1 MELKVCRK
9 IEGFEQIL
17 CEVVTSPL
25 SECISGMDIM
35 SNWGLFP
42 QSNKNITE
50 VM

>member
-9 IEGFEQIL
+9 IADFEQIL

-25 SECISGMDIM
+25 FECITGRDIT
-35 SNWGLFP
+35 SDWGLLP

-50 VM
+50 IM